1 MLTGAVLVTTSVG
14 VGPASA
20 HYVPPPGEDEAAPA
34 VVQVQVDY
42 NYAVFL
48 AGKAGERERFAAV
61 VPGPRGTGAVVN
73 SSGGVL
79 TGAATGSPGRTQRE
93 EIIAINQAFR
103 DRYGQSWTDAQLAG
117 RQRLADREANRA
129 LQACYARTTSC
140 AAFEGRTRTVVFNTE
155 PVRRLNARYVPLGTG
170 LGLLSTQFD
179 RARTPTVGVAAAA
192 PDAGGEYR
200 ALGWGQDALLPSQPV
215 TFENGA
221 FRAVDLQKVGST
233 FANGGDGVVI
243 VDNKSRG
250 TVVAVVIRG
259 ADGKP
264 STVEPFNTLQFAN
277 VGTDRGPLHPS
288 IDQALGYFQGQ
299 HYAHAVPLLQQ
310 VTTLLPDRGLL
321 AKQAIAQKEKGGPK
335 DKSEVAS
342 EMGTQAVRSFPW
354 STLAAVVGVVLLG
367 AALALLWWRRRRRGQ
382 PPDDGQFDE
391 DDNEDLDEL
400 IEEQPVAGEPQPDH
414 AAGALDRAG
423 GGTMEHGDQQPSMVS
438 SPVEAADQASGYCA
452 QCGVGMLAGDRF
464 CYHCGTPAR

>member
-1 MLTGAVLVTTSVG
+1 
-14 VGPASA
+14 
-20 HYVPPPGEDEAAPA
+20 
-34 VVQVQVDY
+34 VVQVQVNY

-48 AGKAGERERFAAV
+48 PGKAGGQERFAAV

-73 SSGGVL
+73 SSGNVL
-79 TGAATGSPGRTQRE
+79 TGGATGSPGRTQRE

-103 DRYGQSWTDAQLAG
+103 DRYAQSWSNAQLAD
-117 RQRLADREANRA
+117 RHRLTDREANRA
-129 LQACYARTTSC
+129 LQACYARTTRC
-140 AAFEGRTRTVVFNTE
+140 AAFEGRSRTVVFNTN
-155 PVRRLNARYVPLGTG
+155 PVRQLNARYVPLEKG

-179 RARTPTVGVAAAA
+179 RARTPTVGVSAAE
-192 PDAGGEYR
+192 PQAGGEYR
-200 ALGWGQDALLPSQPV
+200 ALGWGQDALLPSQPL

-221 FRAVDLQKVGST
+221 FRAADLQKVGST

-259 ADGKP
+259 ADEKP
-264 STVEPFNTLQFAN
+264 SAVAPFTTLQFAN

-299 HYAHAVPLLQQ
+299 HYAHALPLIQQ
-310 VTTLLPDRGLL
+310 VTNLLPDRGLRAKL
-321 AKQAIAQKEKGGPK
+321 AVAQKEKGGPN

-342 EMGTQAVRSFPW
+342 EMGTPAARSFSWPM
-354 STLAAVVGVVLLG
+354 LAAAGGVVLLG
-367 AALALLWWRRRRRGQ
+367 AALAIVWWRSRRRGQ
-382 PPDDGQFDE
+382 PADDGQLDE

-400 IEEQPVAGEPQPDH
+400 IEEQPVTGEPQPER
-414 AAGALDRAG
+414 AAVGLDRAV

-438 SPVEAADQASGYCA
+438 KSVELADGATGYCA